1 MGEPGVGGQVRPL
14 REQREPWDVPVL
26 HADLDAFYPSVEVL
40 KDPGLR
46 GKPVIVGGTGS
57 RGVVMSASYEA
68 RVTGVR
74 SAMPASRARRLCPDG
89 IFVPPD
95 FEAYLEYSQRVRAV
109 FDSFSPVVEPLALD
123 EAFLDLRGAGRMWS
137 GPAALGEALRR
148 DVQGATGLVVS
159 VGIAAN
165 KFLAKLGSS
174 RAKPDGMVVL
184 PTGEVEPFLH
194 PLSVEDLWGV
204 GEQTAAILGRLGLRT
219 VGDVARVPAVTLE
232 RVFGSLGSQIAA
244 LAAGR
249 DDRPVVADAPRK
261 SVGAEE
267 TFERDLVCGHSG
279 DVQMLH
285 ALLRLADRVASRLR
299 AQGNSGQ
306 TVTVKI
312 RFGNFTTITRSKTLA
327 HEVDSAT
334 AIYATARA
342 LLAAGLASRGTQ
354 PALRLLGVSV
364 SQLSDWPASV
374 QLTLERTPRWA
385 DADRALDRVRRRFG
399 DAALGFGSLLEQ
411 P

>member
-1 MGEPGVGGQVRPL
+1 VRGRPAW
-14 REQREPWDVPVL
+14 ETPVL

-40 KDPGLR
+40 KDPALVGR
-46 GKPVIVGGTGS
+46 PVIVGGTGS

-95 FEAYLEYSQRVRAV
+95 FEAYLAHSRRVREV

-123 EAFLDLRGAGRMWS
+123 EAFLDLKGAGRMWP

-148 DVQGATGLVVS
+148 EVREATGLVVS

-174 RAKPDGMVVL
+174 RVKPDGMVVVR
-184 PTGEVEPFLH
+184 PAEVDSFLH
-194 PLSVEDLWGV
+194 PLPVEDLWGV
-204 GEQTAAILGRLGLRT
+204 GEQTAAILTRLGLRT
-219 VGDVARVPAVTLE
+219 VGDVARIPQETLE
-232 RVFGSLGSQIAA
+232 RVLGGSGALGSQIAA

-249 DDRPVVADAPRK
+249 DDRPVVADAARK

-267 TFERDLVCGHSG
+267 TFERDLTQ
-279 DVQMLH
+279 DVQLLH
-285 ALLRLADRVASRLR
+285 ALLHLSDRVASRLR
-299 AQGNSGQ
+299 AQGNSGR

-312 RFGNFTTITRSKTLA
+312 RFGNFTTITRSKTLPHDA
-327 HEVDSAT
+327 DSAT
-334 AIYATARA
+334 VIYGAACA
-342 LLAAGLASRGTQ
+342 LLAAGLASHQTQ
-354 PALRLLGVSV
+354 KTIRLLGVSV

-374 QLTLERTPRWA
+374 QLTLERSPRWA
-385 DADRALDRVRRRFG
+385 EADRALDRVRQRFG
-399 DAALGFGSLLEQ
+399 DAALGFGALLE
-411 P
+411 PP